1 MKHKYLVNRVF
12 LFTILLI
19 ADFILVLVFST
30 FFSGLLELYAMGL
43 AVVILLFLLGF
54 FFRFILRPYKEIQKS
69 MVLFS
74 AGYTYD
80 SLFELRHYFCRPEEL
95 MIHRFSE
102 IINRSSLLDLSK
114 KQAEYLALQ
123 NQINPHFLY
132 NTLEN
137 IRGEALVAGL
147 DNLAD
152 MTEAMAKFFRYSIY
166 NVSHLVHL
174 EDELLNVENY
184 LHIQRY
190 RFGDRLSFIVEVAPE
205 DAEKAYHCCM
215 PKMTLQPIV
224 ENAVYHGIEPKL
236 GNGTL
241 RIKVELTTDRI
252 IITVSDNGIG
262 MEQTRVDAMN
272 HRFSMMSME
281 EIQQDQFT
289 RTGIA
294 LINVNTRIKLLFGEI
309 YGIHM
314 FSSPQVGTDVVVT
327 LPLNVKGLEADET

>member
-1 MKHKYLVNRVF
+1 MKHKYLVSRFF
-12 LFTILLI
+12 LFTILLT
-19 ADFILVLVFST
+19 ADFVLVLLFNL
-30 FFSGLLELYAMGL
+30 FFSGPPEIYVTILAAVGLLL
-43 AVVILLFLLGF
+43 LLGF
-54 FFRFILRPYKEIQKS
+54 FVHFILRPYKEIQKN

-137 IRGEALVAGL
+137 IRGEALMAGL
-147 DNLAD
+147 DKLAD

-166 NVSHLVHL
+166 NVGHLVHL
-174 EDELLNVENY
+174 EDELLNIENY

-190 RFGDRLSFIVEVAPE
+190 RFGDRLNFLVEVAPE

-241 RIKVELTTDRI
+241 RIKIELTTDRI

-327 LPLNVKGLEADET
+327 LPLNIKGLEADET